1 MSNQAFIGV
10 ATKDCQTRYQTDKI
24 KTRTSRIDSDAVW
37 FALLSQA
44 RLRTFSTQARL
55 PVQERIGIHLGEVVI
70 SEHETEAKAKDLYG
84 IQVTTCARVTSLA
97 AGGQVL
103 LTRGAFDSARQV
115 LKGEDI
121 PGVGG
126 LSWASQGPYLLKG
139 IDEPVEVCEVGE
151 TGQSPLAAPR
161 TSEKAQRQVRPDE
174 EPVLGW
180 RQNVWVAF
188 SPDGGSLGVA
198 SADASLK
205 LWNLAAG
212 RVTLLPRALMAYYCV
227 AFSPDGR
234 RLAAAGPDPVVRII
248 DVTTGEEVA
257 SLAKGRAFTRSVLF
271 TPDGNNLLALD
282 DKGLTVWRAAP
293 WTEID
298 AAEEAQARA
307 GR

>member
-1 MSNQAFIGV
+1 MLEANLALGFGARHLAVGKPDGELEIWDTVTWDRVAQWRASTSQRKLMEFSKDDRLLAEVGAERMLSVWDVASRRQIARVGPVAAWNNSLAVFSPDNQLLATV
-10 ATKDCQTRYQTDKI
+10 AE
-24 KTRTSRIDSDAVW
+24 DSSVQLW
-37 FALLSQA
+37 RLNPTALL
-44 RLRTFSTQARL
+44 RTLR
-55 PVQERIGIHLGEVVI
+55 
-70 SEHETEAKAKDLYG
+70 
-84 IQVTTCARVTSLA
+84 
-97 AGGQVL
+97 GQ
-103 LTRGAFDSARQV
+103 
-115 LKGEDI
+115 
-121 PGVGG
+121 
-126 LSWASQGPYLLKG
+126 
-139 IDEPVEVCEVGE
+139 
-151 TGQSPLAAPR
+151 
-161 TSEKAQRQVRPDE
+161 
-174 EPVLGW
+174 

-205 LWNLAAG
+205 LWNLASG

-298 AAEEAQARA
+298 AAEKAQARA